1 MRAGAQTCVRSYYD
15 VYSGREARPAALGLA
30 RRRAATERAKSDTKL
45 IAQGCNTSSERIR
58 AEHATARSDAVGR
71 SGSAAVA
78 DLQPRGLH
86 TVGGGCW
93 TEDHQSE
100 PFHGR

>member
-1 MRAGAQTCVRSYYD
+1 MHCAKRETLSVPKTCPP
-15 VYSGREARPAALGLA
+15 GKA
-30 RRRAATERAKSDTKL
+30 
-45 IAQGCNTSSERIR
+45 ISERIR

-78 DLQPRGLH
+78 DLQPCGLH